1 MKKKKVKHV
10 LDLYIGGE
18 KDNPEDLSPE
28 GYGKFFNK
36 KWIWVVFL
44 VLVIMLLLAGVS
56 L

>member
-18 KDNPEDLSPE
+18 RDNPDDLSPE

-36 KWIWVVFL
+36 KWVWITFI
-44 VLVIMLLLAGVS
+44 VLVIMLLIAGVS